1 MLTIRTERRSVVV
14 VAHNAAFW
22 ITAKAAKTLF
32 AIKTGMV
39 LYEYRVEALNIEG
52 IDNAWIQDEDEGIT
66 TLYVKIENHP
76 SPASVLANY
85 LLVVFGSGRWVAGGD
100 RDLLEE
106 VSMYARDLADE
117 QHSVL
122 IV

>member
-1 MLTIRTERRSVVV
+1 M
-14 VAHNAAFW
+14 AHNAAFW
-22 ITAKAAKTLF
+22 ITAEAKTTF
-32 AIKTGMV
+32 TVKTGMV
-39 LYEYRVEALNIEG
+39 LYEHRVESASRTKGVSDVRIIQGGDITALYIKT
-52 IDNAWIQDEDEGIT
+52 DE
-66 TLYVKIENHP
+66 HP

-85 LLVVFGSGRWVAGGD
+85 LLAVFGAGKWVAGGD
-100 RDLLEE
+100 QALLEE